1 MTPQAPLA
9 ALQTSPWAYPALEAA
24 HVAGIAVLFGS
35 LLLFELRVLGLGRGI
50 DTSALARFALPVSVA
65 GFALAALTGLTM
77 FATQPQELLA
87 NPAFRLKMLMLML
100 AGANAGWFHA
110 RGSLVR
116 ADAIARLQAVAS
128 ACLWLSVIACGRAIA
143 YV

>member
-1 MTPQAPLA
+1 MTPQNPLA
-9 ALQTSPWAYPALEAA
+9 ALQTSPWAYPALETA
-24 HVAGIAVLFGS
+24 HIAGIAVLFGS

-50 DTSALARFALPVSVA
+50 ETGALARLALPVSVA

-77 FATQPQELLA
+77 FATQPQELLP
-87 NPAFRLKMLMLML
+87 NPAFRLKMLLLML

-116 ADAIARLQAVAS
+116 VDAIARLQALAS
-128 ACLWLSVIACGRAIA
+128 AGLWLSVIGCGRAIA

>member
-1 MTPQAPLA
+1 MTTPLA

-24 HVAGIAVLFGS
+24 HIAGIAALFGS

-50 DTSALARFALPVSVA
+50 DAGALARLALPLSLA

-77 FATQPQELLA
+77 FATQPQELLP
-87 NPAFRLKMLMLML
+87 NPAFRLKMLLLML
-100 AGANAGWFHA
+100 AGANAAWFHA
-110 RGSLVR
+110 RGSLLR

-128 ACLWLSVIACGRAIA
+128 TALWLAVIACGRGIA